1 MIVKKLKGDTKMND
15 LKNTR
20 KSNIK
25 TAAMF
30 LAFIAAI
37 AFIMGYAV
45 LTASATHIPCAPN
58 NTAHLASV
66 SANAKTAGADFQQ
79 GFFYDAGSGKVSLGI
94 VKLDDKTFSC
104 EVTKAGESGQCISYS
119 FTAECDGE
127 TLIYKNGTQSAVKRD
142 DKGNLIRKEPIS
154 SKQCGKFTMT
164 DNGIQ
169 WNDTD
174 GTSMLFVNDE
184 KSNTAKPV

>member
-1 MIVKKLKGDTKMND
+1 MDDLEITK
-15 LKNTR
+15 

-25 TAAMF
+25 TAAVF
-30 LAFIAAI
+30 FAVIAILAC
-37 AFIMGYAV
+37 IMGYAV
-45 LTASATHIPCAPN
+45 LTASAAHISGAPVR
-58 NTAHLASV
+58 L
-66 SANAKTAGADFQQ
+66 ANAVSECENKTNVNKKFRQ
-79 GFFYDAGSGKVSLGI
+79 GFFYDADSGKVSLGI

-169 WNDTD
+169 WNDND

>member
-45 LTASATHIPCAPN
+45 LTASATHISGEPVRLA
-58 NTAHLASV
+58 NTV
-66 SANAKTAGADFQQ
+66 SECENKMNVNKKFRQ
-79 GFFYDAGSGKVSLGI
+79 GFFYDADSGKVSLGI
-94 VKLDDKTFSC
+94 VKLDDKTFRENADFVIDNS
-104 EVTKAGESGQCISYS
+104 
-119 FTAECDGE
+119 E
-127 TLIYKNGTQSAVKRD
+127 TLEEATKQI
-142 DKGNLIRKEPIS
+142 DKKIGEWK
-154 SKQCGKFTMT
+154 
-164 DNGIQ
+164 
-169 WNDTD
+169 
-174 GTSMLFVNDE
+174 V
-184 KSNTAKPV
+184 

>member
-1 MIVKKLKGDTKMND
+1 MND

-45 LTASATHIPCAPN
+45 LTASATHISGAPVRLA
-58 NTAHLASV
+58 NTV
-66 SANAKTAGADFQQ
+66 SECENKMNVNKKFRQ

-94 VKLDDKTFSC
+94 IKLDDKTFSC

-154 SKQCGKFTMT
+154 SNQCGKFTMT